1 MLVLVDGGAAVALLA
16 YLGNLAAHDN
26 PVEHLLERSATQE
39 NDGNRRNDENREIM
53 KTTSTLLML

>member
-1 MLVLVDGGAAVALLA
+1 MLVPVDGGAAVALLA

-39 NDGNRRNDENREIM
+39 NDGNRGTM
-53 KTTSTLLML
+53 KIAK